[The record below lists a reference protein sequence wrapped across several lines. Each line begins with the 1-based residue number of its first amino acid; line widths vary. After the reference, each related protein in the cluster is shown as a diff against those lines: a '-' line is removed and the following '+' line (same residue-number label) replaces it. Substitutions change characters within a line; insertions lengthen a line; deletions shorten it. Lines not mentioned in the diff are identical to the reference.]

1 MPSAYLRSTLTCD
14 NFSSPTFSK
23 VSTASKNLQ
32 RGRGKFCSKFE
43 EFEWRRERE
52 ARAYLRVK

>member
-1 MPSAYLRSTLTCD
+1 MPSVYLRSALTCG
-14 NFSSPTFSK
+14 NFSSLTFSK
-23 VSTASKNLQ
+23 VSPAPKNLQ

-43 EFEWRRERE
+43 EFEWRRERK